1 MDLTQLIGNIPSA
14 VIALALGAVIC
25 FAGYR
30 VRKAG
35 IMLTGA
41 LLGFSLASDI
51 AVRFLDQSTAA
62 IIGVAAAVLVA
73 LFCSWLYDAGIF
85 VFCGACGALFASG
98 LLESAALESWL
109 RIVILLA
116 VFVAV
121 GFLALKFVR
130 PVMILA
136 TGFSGASSILS
147 SLLLMGVPIPAGLV
161 QLAVMLVLAAVGI
174 GVQFATTR

>member
-51 AVRFLDQSTAA
+51 AGRFLDQSTAA

-98 LLESAALESWL
+98 LLESAALERQSSAA
-109 RIVILLA
+109 LA

-147 SLLLMGVPIPAGLV
+147 SLLLMGVAIPAGLV

>member
-1 MDLTQLIGNIPSA
+1 M
-14 VIALALGAVIC
+14 
-25 FAGYR
+25 
-30 VRKAG
+30 
-35 IMLTGA
+35 
-41 LLGFSLASDI
+41 
-51 AVRFLDQSTAA
+51 DQSTAA

-85 VFCGACGALFASG
+85 VFCGACGALFVSG

-121 GFLALKFVR
+121 GFFGAEVR
-130 PVMILA
+130 SAVMILA

-147 SLLLMGVPIPAGLV
+147 SLLLMGVAIPAGLV
-161 QLAVMLVLAAVGI
+161 QLVVMLVLAAVGI